1 MTTPILMTALQFT
14 LKEEGGF
21 VDNPADHGGATNH
34 GVTQATYDAWRD
46 GLKQPRQSVKAI
58 SEAEVQ
64 GIYKLMYWA
73 PAHCDRLSLALSV
86 CQFDWCVN
94 HGAKGAT
101 ITLQQ
106 ALNVTA
112 DGAFGPG
119 TAAALAA
126 RDKGNF
132 WQSYNDLRRNWYQ
145 AWVKAHPD
153 QALFLKG
160 WLARVDR
167 LDGYVESLR

>member
-1 MTTPILMTALQFT
+1 MSAATLATALQFT
-14 LKEEGGF
+14 LKEEGGY

-46 GLKQPRQSVKAI
+46 NLKQARQSVKSI
-58 SEAEVQ
+58 SDADVQ
-64 GIYKLMYWA
+64 GIYSFMYWI
-73 PAHCDRLSLALSV
+73 PSHCDALSSALSI

-101 ITLQQ
+101 VTLQQ

-112 DGAFGPG
+112 DGAYGPG

-126 RDKGNF
+126 QDRGTF
-132 WQSYNDLRRNWYQ
+132 WQSYNNLRRNWYR
-145 AWVKAHPD
+145 AWVQTHPD
-153 QALFLKG
+153 QGQFLKG
-160 WLARVDR
+160 WLGRVDR
-167 LDGYVESLR
+167 LDAFVGALK

>member
-1 MTTPILMTALQFT
+1 MNASTLATALQFT
-14 LKEEGGF
+14 LKEEGGY

-46 GLKQPRQSVKAI
+46 SQKQPHQGVLSI
-58 SEAEVQ
+58 SDAEVQ
-64 GIYKLMYWA
+64 GIYNLMYWA
-73 PAHCDRLSLALSV
+73 PAHCDRLSAALSI

-101 ITLQQ
+101 VTLQQ

-112 DGAFGPG
+112 DGAYGPG
-119 TAAALAA
+119 TAAALATQ
-126 RDKGNF
+126 DQGTF
-132 WQSYNDLRRNWYQ
+132 WQSYNSLRRNWYR
-145 AWVKAHPD
+145 AWAQAHPD
-153 QALFLKG
+153 QVQFLKG

-167 LDGYVESLR
+167 LDTFVRSL

>member
-1 MTTPILMTALQFT
+1 MSAATLAAALQFT
-14 LKEEGGF
+14 LREEGGY
-21 VDNPADHGGATNH
+21 VNNPADHGGATNH
-34 GVTQATYDAWRD
+34 GITQTTYDVWRD
-46 GLKQPRQSVKAI
+46 NLKQPRQRVQSI
-58 SEAEVQ
+58 SDAEVQ
-64 GIYKLMYWA
+64 GIYNLMYWA
-73 PAHCDRLSLALSV
+73 PGHCDRLSPALSI

-126 RDKGNF
+126 QDHGIF
-132 WQSYNDLRRNWYQ
+132 WQSYNDLRRNWYR
-145 AWVKAHPD
+145 AWVRAHPD
-153 QALFLKG
+153 QGQFLKG

-167 LDGYVESLR
+167 LDAFVGSLR